1 MGEGLSNERRALS
14 RRTFLKASALVAAG
28 LGLNLQTNQLL
39 ADEPAEEGAAGEDGE
54 GTWIPASCWEVCGGR
69 CVNKALVKD
78 GIVLRQKTDDS
89 HDDSPDYLQ
98 MRGCLRGRSLRKE
111 VFAADRLK
119 YPMKRKHW
127 EPFTGGDKSLRGVDE
142 WERISWEEALD
153 YIAAEIQHA
162 RDNYGSNSILTTTMP
177 ANTDIQKMLFATGGC
192 TVNWGTNS
200 YGAWTKT
207 PFVIGYG
214 WWNET
219 INDRMDWR
227 NCDTIVLLGSNPAW
241 ASPISIYYNY
251 LPAKEAGAK
260 FICVDPY
267 YNDTASLLDAE
278 WIPIRPATDMAFLLG
293 VAYVLITEDNPD
305 SNPLIDWDMLN
316 RCTLG
321 FDADHMPEGED
332 PEGNF
337 KDYVLGTYDGV
348 PKTPEWASEICGA
361 TPDQIH
367 YFAYEIRPE
376 KNVAITSAWAPAR
389 TNQADSLPQMMM
401 TIGSMTGHIGKPG
414 NMTGVS
420 ALQHAGNGGT
430 ALVSA
435 GSNGLPS
442 VQNPVDDAICNTDL
456 WTAVLNGKY
465 LYSGNGGS
473 SFKVYLPGEERD
485 IDIHVIYQTYSATL
499 QTQAGL
505 PLGIEAHRK
514 VDFVVSQGF
523 FPQANNLYADI
534 VLPVSTQWER
544 EGGFNAGNREF
555 IQCYKKV
562 VEPLYE
568 THTDQW
574 IAIELGKRLGMNVE
588 EVYPISEKQQFF
600 NQILGATVVCEN
612 GVDFEPLVTVTE
624 EDIEQWG
631 VEGTP
636 QQGRITIQELFDRG
650 GYQVQRTPGDSLG
663 YIAFQA
669 FVEDPENNPTTTSE
683 SGKFEIYSRALA
695 DMVNQIGRSEIKPIP
710 TYIPPV
716 EGYEGTFADWD
727 NKVKGDCPFQRITPH
742 YMRRA
747 HTVFDNIGQLR
758 EAFSS
763 NVYLNAED
771 AAELGIES
779 GDTALVTN
787 ANGKVARRVTVTER
801 LMPGV
806 VIQPHGGWQDVDD
819 ETGIDFG
826 GSDNTLTSPQS
837 FGSGVSGY
845 NTCLV
850 NVEKW
855 TGEPLPADVDRPV
868 LVLEGE

>member
-1 MGEGLSNERRALS
+1 
-14 RRTFLKASALVAAG
+14 
-28 LGLNLQTNQLL
+28 
-39 ADEPAEEGAAGEDGE
+39 
-54 GTWIPASCWEVCGGR
+54 
-69 CVNKALVKD
+69 
-78 GIVLRQKTDDS
+78 
-89 HDDSPDYLQ
+89 
-98 MRGCLRGRSLRKE
+98 
-111 VFAADRLK
+111 
-119 YPMKRKHW
+119 
-127 EPFTGGDKSLRGVDE
+127 
-142 WERISWEEALD
+142 
-153 YIAAEIQHA
+153 
-162 RDNYGSNSILTTTMP
+162 
-177 ANTDIQKMLFATGGC
+177 
-192 TVNWGTNS
+192 
-200 YGAWTKT
+200 
-207 PFVIGYG
+207 
-214 WWNET
+214 
-219 INDRMDWR
+219 
-227 NCDTIVLLGSNPAW
+227 
-241 ASPISIYYNY
+241 
-251 LPAKEAGAK
+251 
-260 FICVDPY
+260 
-267 YNDTASLLDAE
+267 
-278 WIPIRPATDMAFLLG
+278 
-293 VAYVLITEDNPD
+293 
-305 SNPLIDWDMLN
+305 
-316 RCTLG
+316 
-321 FDADHMPEGED
+321 
-332 PEGNF
+332 
-337 KDYVLGTYDGV
+337 
-348 PKTPEWASEICGA
+348 
-361 TPDQIH
+361 
-367 YFAYEIRPE
+367 
-376 KNVAITSAWAPAR
+376 
-389 TNQADSLPQMMM
+389 
-401 TIGSMTGHIGKPG
+401 
-414 NMTGVS
+414 
-420 ALQHAGNGGT
+420 
-430 ALVSA
+430 
-435 GSNGLPS
+435 
-442 VQNPVDDAICNTDL
+442 
-456 WTAVLNGKY
+456 
-465 LYSGNGGS
+465 
-473 SFKVYLPGEERD
+473 
-485 IDIHVIYQTYSATL
+485 
-499 QTQAGL
+499 
-505 PLGIEAHRK
+505 
-514 VDFVVSQGF
+514 
-523 FPQANNLYADI
+523 
-534 VLPVSTQWER
+534 
-544 EGGFNAGNREF
+544 
-555 IQCYKKV
+555 
-562 VEPLYE
+562 
-568 THTDQW
+568 
-574 IAIELGKRLGMNVE
+574 MNVE

-650 GYQVQRTPGDSLG
+650 GYQVQRTPGDNLG